1 MCFSPVDRLYIR
13 TFVVVS
19 FFLVLLSFSQQQTIK
34 QSIPKHSAKA
44 EPETNY
50 NKYKYKCK
58 IKTGIENETAVYIY
72 GSQWYKKECSMVC
85 FFLVL
90 FTKMLLLVVGWLVS
104 FVCFVPRRTET
115 KTEYTILD
123 LLKAPKGDCIWPLIS
138 FLCTPVYKSAYS
150 MHIHNW
156 NAKRCGINNGEA
168 EREKKERSNNNN
180 QRVTCYDSNLLS
192 YSLARNLLFF
202 YASLSFS
209 IRSFSSCTLYMLYLL
224 AIFDQ
229 LNLVCMCCTYTFPF
243 AIGQLT
249 KSNWKIMT
257 LYSRKKPSL
266 KK

>member
-1 MCFSPVDRLYIR
+1 
-13 TFVVVS
+13 
-19 FFLVLLSFSQQQTIK
+19 
-34 QSIPKHSAKA
+34 
-44 EPETNY
+44 
-50 NKYKYKCK
+50 
-58 IKTGIENETAVYIY
+58 
-72 GSQWYKKECSMVC
+72 MVC

-209 IRSFSSCTLYMLYLL
+209 IRSFSPCT
-224 AIFDQ
+224 
-229 LNLVCMCCTYTFPF
+229 CCTSWQFSISLIWCACVVHILFPLLS
-243 AIGQLT
+243 A
-249 KSNWKIMT
+249 NWQNQIEK
-257 LYSRKKPSL
+257 
-266 KK
+266 